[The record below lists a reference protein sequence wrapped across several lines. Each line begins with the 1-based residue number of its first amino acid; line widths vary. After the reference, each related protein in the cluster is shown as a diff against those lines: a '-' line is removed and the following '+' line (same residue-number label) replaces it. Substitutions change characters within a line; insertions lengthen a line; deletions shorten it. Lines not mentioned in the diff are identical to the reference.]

1 MLDVLN
7 DIFTYGGELL
17 ALAAFALWL
26 WFALRLF
33 PSLEAIIA
41 RYEDDL
47 CLGGS
52 KPRAKG
58 MTGVRLLN
66 RLAVSVTA
74 LSLFFSAVG
83 YAIPD

>member
-1 MLDVLN
+1 MAPVR
-7 DIFTYGGELL
+7 L
-17 ALAAFALWL
+17 A
-26 WFALRLF
+26 RVS
-33 PSLEAIIA
+33 SLETIIA

-47 CLGGS
+47 RLGGPE
-52 KPRAKG
+52 PRAKG
-58 MTGVRLLN
+58 AMYIGRLN

>member
-1 MLDVLN
+1 MLD

-17 ALAAFALWL
+17 GLIAFALWL
-26 WFALRLF
+26 WFALRVF
-33 PSLEAIIA
+33 PSFETIIT

-47 CLGGS
+47 RLGGS
-52 KPRAKG
+52 QPSAEGTVHVGR
-58 MTGVRLLN
+58 LN